1 MIWNLRGGGQRIRI
15 MVAFSMAV
23 CEGGF
28 SGPSYDTLAEG
39 TVRGAI
45 SFFSQ
50 TFRENDRPNP
60 TKDED
65 GELGRVL
72 SRQYRAIKNSEPNPA
87 QQKAIPI
94 CVVSEVFKKKA
105 TETQW
110 ATGQLGI
117 GGFFIVGRSCEYMKV
132 PQAEKR

>member
-1 MIWNLRGGGQRIRI
+1 
-15 MVAFSMAV
+15 MVAFAMAV

-45 SFFSQ
+45 SFVSH
-50 TFRENDRPNP
+50 TFRKNDRPNP
-60 TKDED
+60 TKEED
-65 GELGRVL
+65 GDLGRFL
-72 SRQYRAIKNSEPNPA
+72 SRQYRAFKSNDPNPA

-94 CVVSEVFKKKA
+94 CVVDKVFKKKA
-105 TETQW
+105 TETQR

-117 GGFFIVGRSCEYMKV
+117 GGFFIAGCSYEYMKA
-132 PQAEKR
+132 PQAEK

>member
-1 MIWNLRGGGQRIRI
+1 
-15 MVAFSMAV
+15 MAV
-23 CEGGF
+23 REGRF

-45 SFFSQ
+45 SFVSQ
-50 TFRENDRPNP
+50 TFRENDGQNP
-60 TKDED
+60 TKDDD
-65 GELGRVL
+65 GELGRAL
-72 SRQYRAIKNSEPNPA
+72 SRQYRAFKNSDPNPA

-117 GGFFIVGRSCEYMKV
+117 GGFFIAGRSFEYMKV
-132 PQAEKR
+132 PQAKIEMHKIFQRWQRVAT